1 MYLWL
6 DMILQDLKFV
16 FLPQKQM
23 EVTASISTP
32 RTHQLQGSS
41 GAVRKGWMD
50 TIAQKAIALARG
62 SDYRLSTV
70 QQ

>member
-6 DMILQDLKFV
+6 DMILQDLKLV
-16 FLPQKQM
+16 FPPQKQM
-23 EVTASISTP
+23 EVTASISTSC
-32 RTHQLQGSS
+32 TQQLQGTS
-41 GAVRKGWMD
+41 GAEGKGWMD
-50 TIAQKAIALARG
+50 TTAEEAIALPRR